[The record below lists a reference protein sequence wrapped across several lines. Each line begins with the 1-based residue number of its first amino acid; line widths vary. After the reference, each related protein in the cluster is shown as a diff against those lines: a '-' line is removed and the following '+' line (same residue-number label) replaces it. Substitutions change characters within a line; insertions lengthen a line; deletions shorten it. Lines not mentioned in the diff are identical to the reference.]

1 MTQQVD
7 AIYENGILRPL
18 QPLDLKES
26 VRVRLSVSAENPDP
40 NDDIVDH
47 AMVAYARA
55 HVAGLENIP
64 THAEVRKML
73 SKMKGSLS
81 ATIISERGDR

>member
-1 MTQQVD
+1 MAQQVE
-7 AIYENGILRPL
+7 AIYENGLLRPL

-26 VRVRLSVSAENPDP
+26 ERVHLSVSPENPDP
-40 NDDIVDH
+40 NDDFVDH

-64 THAEVRKML
+64 TIEEVREML
-73 SKMKGSLS
+73 SQVKGSMS
-81 ATIISERGDR
+81 EAIIAGRGEY